1 MRGRFHVNLNA
12 VIRKETTTAKIM
24 KVHC

>member
-1 MRGRFHVNLNA
+1 VNLNA

>member
-1 MRGRFHVNLNA
+1 VNLNA
-12 VIRKETTTAKIM
+12 VIRKETTTAKSM